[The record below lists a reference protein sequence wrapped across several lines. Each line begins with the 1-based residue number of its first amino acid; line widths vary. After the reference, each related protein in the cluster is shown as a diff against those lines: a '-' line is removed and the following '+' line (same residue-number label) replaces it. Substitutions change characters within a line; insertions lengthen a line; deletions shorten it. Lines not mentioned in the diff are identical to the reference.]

1 VIDNHANNHADRE
14 EARQLADAMVDRRM
28 NPQMMQRLD
37 ELITSDLG
45 CLQAYV
51 ERIDFHG
58 ELIEQSVECHSANRA
73 VVAMDQIAQSTT
85 RYERRQNWKLIAGT
99 VVCLSL
105 VVGVLSWLVMTERL
119 LPSSV
124 GTIAALTSDL
134 QSHSTLEL
142 GQVVRKGHLF
152 NLSSGVLTLQLP
164 DVMVDVIGPAKI
176 RIHNRQKMEL
186 LSGTIH
192 AYVRPGG
199 EGFAVHT
206 KDSVI
211 VDLGT
216 EFAVTCRPNAE
227 TEVSV
232 RHGRVQANLV
242 GWSGAPMKELGIT
255 AGRAATF
262 SQRRQSAVEVNYHPQ
277 TFEKIERTRGTIK
290 LIDGMLRTAAQPPV
304 SVASLKLPTH
314 NHMLVIPEQQRVVLT
329 EDLEV
334 TGISGPVQIPAGTAV
349 SSYLIHYDPD
359 ILLNKAPRGAVTFDG
374 NILAVITTAEQLFST
389 DTRFGLPG
397 LEYGNSN
404 VRELEL
410 DEDEVR
416 ISDDRKTA
424 SFYFGLTGA
433 EPIDHARVLVTS
445 DAP

>member
-1 VIDNHANNHADRE
+1 MIENQAYNHANRE

-28 NPQMMQRLD
+28 NAQMLQRLD

-58 ELIEQSVECHSANRA
+58 ELVDQSMERHSASRA
-73 VVAMDQIAQSTT
+73 ALAMDQIAQSAT
-85 RYERRQNWKLIAGT
+85 RQERRENWKLIAGT
-99 VVCLSL
+99 VACLSL
-105 VVGVLSWLVMTERL
+105 IAGVFSWLVMTDRL
-119 LPSSV
+119 LAASV

-134 QSHSTLEL
+134 QSHSQLEL
-142 GQVVRKGHLF
+142 GQVVRKGRLF
-152 NLSSGVLTLQLP
+152 NLSSGMLTLQLP
-164 DVMVDVIGPAKI
+164 EVMVDVIGPAKI
-176 RIHNRQKMEL
+176 RIHGQRKMEL

-232 RHGRVQANLV
+232 RHGRVKANLV
-242 GWSGAPMKELGIT
+242 NWSGTPSKELGIT

-277 TFEKIERTRGTIK
+277 TFEKIESARGTIK
-290 LIDGMLRTAAQPPV
+290 LIDGMLRTAAQPPA

-314 NHMLVIPEQQRVVLT
+314 NHMLVIPEQQRVVLA
-329 EDLEV
+329 EDLQV
-334 TGISGPVQIPAGTAV
+334 IGISGPVQIPAGTAV

-374 NILAVITTAEQLFST
+374 HILAVITTAEQLFST
-389 DTRFGLPG
+389 DIRFGLPG

-424 SFYFGLTGA
+424 SFYFGLTGT

-445 DAP
+445 GAP